1 MNFLRRLLRWLNG
14 EPWAV
19 TALPS
24 YSGTI
29 AALVNIAIGMWKKGK
44 SVNQISVFLIQYTA
58 VSTRLNEEQAIKVVS
73 IAMEQF
79 LAVANTSDLFPKE
92 LTDAFRS

>member
-1 MNFLRRLLRWLNG
+1 M
-14 EPWAV
+14 
-19 TALPS
+19 PS

-29 AALVNIAIGMWKKGK
+29 AALVNIAVGMWKKGK
-44 SVNQISVFLIQYTA
+44 SVNQISVFLIQYIA
-58 VSTRLNEEQAIKVVS
+58 VSTRLNEEQAVKVVS

>member
-1 MNFLRRLLRWLNG
+1 MNFLRRLLRWFNG
-14 EPWAV
+14 EPWTTAV
-19 TALPS
+19 LPS
-24 YSGTI
+24 YSGII

-44 SVNQISVFLIQYTA
+44 SINQISVFLIQYTA
-58 VSTRLNEEQAIKVVS
+58 VSTRLNEEQAVKIVS

-92 LTDAFRS
+92 LTDAFHS

>member
-1 MNFLRRLLRWLNG
+1 MNFLRRLLRWFNG
-14 EPWAV
+14 EPWTTAV
-19 TALPS
+19 LPS
-24 YSGTI
+24 YSGII

-44 SVNQISVFLIQYTA
+44 SINQISVFLIQYIA

-73 IAMEQF
+73 IAIEQF

-92 LTDAFRS
+92 LTDEFHS

>member
-1 MNFLRRLLRWLNG
+1 MNFLRRLLRWFNG

-19 TALPS
+19 AVLPS

-29 AALVNIAIGMWKKGK
+29 AALVNIAVGMWKKGK
-44 SVNQISVFLIQYTA
+44 SVNQISVFLIQYIA
-58 VSTRLNEEQAIKVVS
+58 VSTRLNEEQAVKVVS

>member
-1 MNFLRRLLRWLNG
+1 MNFLRRLLQWFNG

-19 TALPS
+19 AVLPS

-29 AALVNIAIGMWKKGK
+29 DALVNIAVGMWKKGK
-44 SVNQISVFLIQYTA
+44 SVNQISVFLIQYIA
-58 VSTRLNEEQAIKVVS
+58 VSTRLNEEQAVKVVS